1 MLCFLKSLL
10 KVKKIALK
18 KAKSLLK
25 VKKMTIFVYLIM
37 GSNKEYL
44 IFLEDFKDK
53 KYHKS
58 YSIGGVDLYS
68 YSSNK
73 GKFGVSNIL
82 VEILLQDFTPV
93 EVKLFLAITDR
104 LKQSTDF
111 EESAVVYLKYSLFS
125 EICSDRVFG
134 VSVKKY
140 IEYRFLIPTPKNKY
154 YIVSPLYI
162 NKFYK
167 SKVEK

>member
-1 MLCFLKSLL
+1 
-10 KVKKIALK
+10 
-18 KAKSLLK
+18 
-25 VKKMTIFVYLIM
+25 MTIFVYLIM